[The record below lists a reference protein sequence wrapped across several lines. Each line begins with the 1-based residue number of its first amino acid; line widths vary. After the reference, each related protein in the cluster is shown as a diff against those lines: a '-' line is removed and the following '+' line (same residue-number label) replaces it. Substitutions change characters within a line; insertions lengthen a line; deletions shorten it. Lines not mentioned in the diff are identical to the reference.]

1 MRWLLSTCHMTHVY
15 VCHNVCDDAFMCV
28 PRADMWEHVPQT
40 LYIYIY
46 TIAMHLRKHSLH
58 TTWDVILNISKENPV
73 FFEYRV
79 ELTCEN
85 VSQERTRPWVP
96 SNHGTMALVLRVFW
110 PREMA
115 LGCVCV
121 CMCVCV
127 CAYVWECGFKGRLP
141 ESDGDRVR
149 GWVCNCACLCVS
161 VPWLIHVRA
170 TISSPGDWILS
181 CLQ

>member
-121 CMCVCV
+121 YMCVCV
-127 CAYVWECGFKGRLP
+127 CAYVWVCGFKGRLP